1 MCMLQAHVC
10 LVYVQCHM
18 SVNNHEKDANLK
30 YRRGQMK
37 KGCLRLAGGITA
49 QIEGETQ
56 LEMEKWGRK
65 AKE

>member
-10 LVYVQCHM
+10 SVHVQCYT

-30 YRRGQMK
+30 YGRGQMK

>member
-1 MCMLQAHVC
+1 
-10 LVYVQCHM
+10 M